1 MPKAKAPST
10 PGPKPAPYPS
20 TPPASA
26 TPGSTSHTTSSATS
40 DEGPI
45 TPLTPSTS
53 PRPNLKIEIP
63 DLTFTSVKQELHV
76 PEEGEDELLTPATPG
91 EADGG
96 EKDGDWKPDIS
107 VKVTKAKG
115 KVGAKKKGAA
125 GAAGEK
131 SGPKARAKPK
141 GGAKGKVDP
150 GAAGGAGGAEGGEE
164 EGSAKGGKG
173 AKGEYNKVVL
183 LTLIFAVSNLG
194 HYQSPDGHLFQCT
207 CNAH

>member
-1 MPKAKAPST
+1 
-10 PGPKPAPYPS
+10 
-20 TPPASA
+20 
-26 TPGSTSHTTSSATS
+26 
-40 DEGPI
+40 
-45 TPLTPSTS
+45 
-53 PRPNLKIEIP
+53 
-63 DLTFTSVKQELHV
+63 V

-141 GGAKGKVDP
+141 GGAKSKVDP
-150 GAAGGAGGAEGGEE
+150 GAAGGAGGAE
-164 EGSAKGGKG
+164 EGKRTALPRVERVARARRASTTRSCSSRSS
-173 AKGEYNKVVL
+173 L
-183 LTLIFAVSNLG
+183 
-194 HYQSPDGHLFQCT
+194 P
-207 CNAH
+207 